1 MIAMM
6 LLNPIFMDET
16 HSIVNTIQYW
26 GKRWLRGFLS
36 INRKYFIFAN

>member
-26 GKRWLRGFLS
+26 GKMVERFFEHTS
-36 INRKYFIFAN
+36 